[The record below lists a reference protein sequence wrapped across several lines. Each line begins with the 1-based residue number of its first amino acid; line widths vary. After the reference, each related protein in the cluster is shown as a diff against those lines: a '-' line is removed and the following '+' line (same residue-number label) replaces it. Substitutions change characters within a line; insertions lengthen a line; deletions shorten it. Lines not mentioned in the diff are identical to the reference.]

1 MKTDTAQELE
11 RIPLLVPDIPAPQY
25 LLPWLEKVHAARH
38 YSNFGPLVCELE
50 SRFAQQFALPQ
61 THITTVA
68 NATLGLELVLQALAL
83 APGSR
88 ILVPAFTF
96 VATAT
101 AVLRAGHI
109 PVLADVDAHSWLLT
123 PDIARQACVGR
134 QLDAVLA
141 VATFGMPHDMQAWQQ
156 FEEETGIPVVIDAAA
171 AYGSQWLQGAQ
182 GTLVFSL
189 HATKSLPAIE
199 GGVVV
204 SSRPGLAAKVRQLS
218 NFGINLDAGSGL
230 PLGSLSAT
238 GTNAKMSE
246 YHAAVCLAS
255 LQIWDRRSLQ
265 RKALY
270 ADLVAEMDRATGGLL
285 GWQKPGAA
293 GGIQAPTLLCAQFPD
308 EAARNQAE
316 QGLAQA
322 HITTR
327 RWYQPLLSDM
337 AVLQQRC
344 EILAVPNAQKLSRT
358 LLGLPFFMDIAPA
371 QRARVAEALASSG
384 RQEDLKEAPSLATV
398 AL

>member
-1 MKTDTAQELE
+1 MKPDTVQELAQ
-11 RIPLLVPDIPAPQY
+11 IPLLIPDIPAPQH
-25 LLPWLEKVHAARH
+25 LLPWLDKIHAKRH

-50 SRFAQQFALPQ
+50 SRFSQQFGIAQ
-61 THITTVA
+61 AGVCTVA

-96 VATAT
+96 VATVT

-123 PDIARQACVGR
+123 PDIARQLCFS
-134 QLDAVLA
+134 QKIDAVLT
-141 VATFGMPHDMQAWQQ
+141 VATFGMPHEMHAWQK
-156 FEEETGIPVVIDAAA
+156 FEEYAGIPVVIDAAA

-189 HATKSLPAIE
+189 HATKGLPAIE

-204 SSRPGLAAKVRQLS
+204 SSSPGLASKVRQLS
-218 NFGINLDAGSGL
+218 NFGLNLDVGSGL
-230 PLGSLSAT
+230 PLGALSAT

-255 LQIWDRRSLQ
+255 LQLWEQRSLQ
-265 RKALY
+265 RKALH
-270 ADLVAEMDRATGGLL
+270 ADFVAEMDRATGQQLR
-285 GWQKPGAA
+285 WQKPGAA
-293 GGIQAPTLLCAQFPD
+293 GSIQAPTLLCAQFPD
-308 EAARNQAE
+308 EAARNQVE
-316 QGLAQA
+316 QGLTQA
-322 HITTR
+322 NITTR

-337 AVLQQRC
+337 PVLQQRC
-344 EILAVPNAQKLSRT
+344 ETLAVPNAQQLSRT
-358 LLGLPFFMDIAPA
+358 LLGLPFFMDITPE
-371 QRARVAEALASSG
+371 QRARVAKTVARSLQPWPGLQEALYDIAS
-384 RQEDLKEAPSLATV
+384 P
-398 AL
+398 